1 MKSNP
6 NSLNPIRFL
15 TKNLSKVALTAFVFA
30 SSMHTNA
37 QVNHKEER
45 FLDDYKWKLGLSIN
59 SINVNFDKTDP
70 LKTSD
75 FNTMAIPSKIT
86 IGYEFVENLSVE
98 AAFSFNKLKPGGFT
112 NGVPLYTNKDIY
124 TFSGSLLYS
133 FGGLFN
139 IPVVDPYLKG
149 GIGYLSFGQRN
160 YTTGDFGGGINFWIA
175 DFGFMQDYRYPAE
188 AWYKRL
194 GVNIEATAKENIT
207 NSTALGSH
215 VQYSAGIFYAF

>member
-1 MKSNP
+1 MKNKSIKLKP
-6 NSLNPIRFL
+6 VSFL
-15 TKNLSKVALTAFVFA
+15 KKNWGKIALTVFILG
-30 SSMHTNA
+30 SPIKSNA

-45 FLDDYKWKLGLSIN
+45 FISDSRWKLGLSIN
-59 SINVNFDKTDP
+59 SVNVNFDKSDP

-75 FNTMAIPSKIT
+75 FSTMAIPSKVT
-86 IGYEFVENLSVE
+86 LGYEFVENLSVE

-133 FGGLFN
+133 LGGLFN

-194 GVNIEATAKENIT
+194 GINIEAMAKKNIT

-215 VQYSAGIFYAF
+215 VQFSAGIFYAF

>member
-1 MKSNP
+1 MKN
-6 NSLNPIRFL
+6 NSITLKPVSFL
-15 TKNLSKVALTAFVFA
+15 RKNLGKIALTAFIFG
-30 SSMHTNA
+30 SSLNTDA
-37 QVNHKEER
+37 QVIHKEER
-45 FLDDYKWKLGLSIN
+45 FLSDYRWKLGLSMN
-59 SINVNFDKTDP
+59 SVNVNFDKSDP

-75 FNTMAIPSKIT
+75 FTTMVIPSKVT
-86 IGYEFVENLSVE
+86 LGYEFVDNLSVE
-98 AAFSFNKLKPGGFT
+98 AAFSFNKLKPGSFT
-112 NGVPLYTNKDIY
+112 NGVPLYSHKDIY

-133 FGGLFN
+133 LGGLFN

-149 GIGYLSFGQRN
+149 GIGYLSFGERN

-194 GVNIEATAKENIT
+194 GINIEAMAKKNIT

-215 VQYSAGIFYAF
+215 VQFSAGVFYMF